1 MGARG
6 NAHGQARGEAP
17 ISQPHVPVLL
27 AEVLDAM
34 SPRDNAVYVDGTFG
48 AGGYSRAL
56 LEAAQ
61 CRVIA
66 FDRDPTAQAA
76 ANTLTAEFGDRFSFI
91 AGCFGDMRALL
102 AAANVAQ
109 VDGVVFDLGVSSM
122 QLDEAERG
130 FSFMRDGPLDMRMGN
145 DGMSATELV
154 NQAAP
159 ELLADILHIYGE
171 ERRARAIAKALVR
184 ARDIAPITRTGELV
198 DVIVS
203 VLGQPRGK
211 GAHPATRTFQAL
223 RIYLNDELG
232 ELVKG
237 LAAAEEMLA
246 PGGCLVVVTFHSLED
261 RIAKKFLARRNG
273 REGRPSRHL
282 PEAAMPDYSFAA
294 AAKNSIKAKDDE
306 IKVNPRARSARLR
319 AAIRTEAKAFPLD
332 DALLPPRAPR
342 LAGHEPA
349 GHEREVTP

>member
-1 MGARG
+1 MWAGPGRG
-6 NAHGQARGEAP
+6 P

-184 ARDIAPITRTGELV
+184 A
-198 DVIVS
+198 
-203 VLGQPRGK
+203 
-211 GAHPATRTFQAL
+211 
-223 RIYLNDELG
+223 
-232 ELVKG
+232 
-237 LAAAEEMLA
+237 
-246 PGGCLVVVTFHSLED
+246 
-261 RIAKKFLARRNG
+261 
-273 REGRPSRHL
+273 
-282 PEAAMPDYSFAA
+282 
-294 AAKNSIKAKDDE
+294 
-306 IKVNPRARSARLR
+306 
-319 AAIRTEAKAFPLD
+319 
-332 DALLPPRAPR
+332 
-342 LAGHEPA
+342 
-349 GHEREVTP
+349 

>member
-122 QLDEAERG
+122 QL
-130 FSFMRDGPLDMRMGN
+130 
-145 DGMSATELV
+145 
-154 NQAAP
+154 
-159 ELLADILHIYGE
+159 
-171 ERRARAIAKALVR
+171 
-184 ARDIAPITRTGELV
+184 
-198 DVIVS
+198 
-203 VLGQPRGK
+203 
-211 GAHPATRTFQAL
+211 
-223 RIYLNDELG
+223 
-232 ELVKG
+232 
-237 LAAAEEMLA
+237 
-246 PGGCLVVVTFHSLED
+246 
-261 RIAKKFLARRNG
+261 
-273 REGRPSRHL
+273 
-282 PEAAMPDYSFAA
+282 
-294 AAKNSIKAKDDE
+294 
-306 IKVNPRARSARLR
+306 
-319 AAIRTEAKAFPLD
+319 
-332 DALLPPRAPR
+332 
-342 LAGHEPA
+342 
-349 GHEREVTP
+349 